1 MQDVMLTGNEINHK
15 DAQKAPLYLDC
26 VHCGL
31 CLSSCPTYRVLGNE
45 MDSPRGRIYLMR
57 AYDEGRA
64 KITDSFVEHMFRCL
78 DCRACETVCPSG
90 VHFGHMMEEMRGK
103 IVDERSTAWI
113 SRLVLKHV
121 FPYPWRFQFA
131 ARMLQLYLLSGLQEF
146 VRESGLLRRVAP
158 RMAAAEALM
167 PDIGMESGLARD
179 SHYRAEGR
187 RQGTVAFFSG
197 CVMNSM
203 LGSINRSSVRLLTAA
218 GYDVVVPGNQIC
230 CGALANHA
238 GLRTTAKQMARSNIA
253 AFPIEQLD
261 AIIINASGCGAML
274 KEYPLLIDGAE
285 AFSSKVKD
293 IAEFLVSTRIFE
305 RLKTPMERRVGY
317 DDPCHLVHGQGIR
330 TEPRTLLKA
339 IPGIQFVEIEGADQC
354 CGSAGIYNITQNEL
368 SMEIL
373 DRKMEKIQK
382 AHIDVLAT
390 GNPGCMFQFRYGA
403 QKFGMHLEVVHPVE
417 LLAHSL
423 GAERTKG
430 VI

>member
-1 MQDVMLTGNEINHK
+1 MNTVSKDEKEQDTP
-15 DAQKAPLYLDC
+15 PLYLDC

-57 AYDEGRA
+57 AFDEGRA

-78 DCRACETVCPSG
+78 DCRACETACPSG

-103 IVDERSTAWI
+103 IVEDRSAHWI
-113 SRLVLKHV
+113 ARLILNHV
-121 FPYPWRFQFA
+121 FPFPWRFQA
-131 ARMLQLYLLSGLQEF
+131 ASRMLQLYRASGFQIFL
-146 VRESGLLRRVAP
+146 RETGLLRRIAP

-167 PDIGMESGLARD
+167 PEIGIESGVTLD
-179 SHYRAEGR
+179 SFYPAEGGK
-187 RQGTVAFFSG
+187 QGTVAFFTG

-203 LGSINRSSVRLLTAA
+203 MGSINKSSVRLLTAA
-218 GYDVVVPGNQIC
+218 GYDVVVPGQQIC

-238 GLRTTAKQMARSNIA
+238 GLRETASAMARTNIA
-253 AFPIEQLD
+253 AFPVAKLD
-261 AIIINASGCGAML
+261 AIIINAAGCGAML
-274 KEYPLLIDGAE
+274 KEYPLLIDGAD
-285 AFSSKVKD
+285 AFSSKIKD
-293 IAEFLVSTRIFE
+293 ITEFLASTRIFE
-305 RLKTPMERRVGY
+305 RLKTPLAARVGY
-317 DDPCHLVHGQGIR
+317 DDPCHLIHGQGVKN
-330 TEPRTLLKA
+330 EPRRLLKA

-382 AHIDVLAT
+382 ANIDVLAT

-403 QKFGMHLEVVHPVE
+403 QKFGMKLEVVHPVE
-417 LLAHSL
+417 LLARSL
-423 GAERTKG
+423 ERKE
-430 VI
+430 